1 MRISDWSSDVC
12 SSDLD
17 LLLIGRRADLRLCHR
32 VLLDIFEEPFLVLR
46 AILLR
51 GLRDQPAHFLLAD
64 LHVVGL
70 ADLRQQ
76 KAQTHA
82 AHGDGAIVLA
92 LRLQLGLGGLYIV
105 FMARLMEK
113 LLPDMLD
120 LRLTP
125 KGPPTQ

>member
-12 SSDLD
+12 SSDL
-17 LLLIGRRADLRLCHR
+17 
-32 VLLDIFEEPFLVLR
+32 
-46 AILLR
+46 
-51 GLRDQPAHFLLAD
+51 PAHFLLAD

-76 KAQTHA
+76 KSQTHA

-113 LLPDMLD
+113 LLPDLRE
-120 LRLTP
+120 LRLNHRGRHIEIMGGG
-125 KGPPTQ
+125 KLVEQLALHMRAQIGRASCRERVCQYV